1 MPFHPQPIP
10 LRHVWLSDHLDHI
23 KKPVSV
29 SSPVCVQL
37 RFRQV
42 SVPLRFYLFLVGDV
56 FEGFLHQA
64 MKSLSLVKGHNEAVV
79 DSQNRDFLLNKPL
92 DDVLAHLGVEAHQ
105 TQTRTAADQVTDL
118 CVTIF
123 DAVK

>member
-10 LRHVWLSDHLDHI
+10 LRHLWLSDHIDHI
-23 KKPVSV
+23 KEPVPV

-64 MKSLSLVKGHNEAVV
+64 MKPLSLVKGYNEAVI
-79 DSQNRDFLLNKPL
+79 DCQDRDVLFNEPL
-92 DDVLAHLGVEAHQ
+92 DDLFTHLGVEAHQ
-105 TQTRTAADQVTDL
+105 T
-118 CVTIF
+118 
-123 DAVK
+123 